1 MVTEV
6 RAAVDHLLAT
16 DASDV
21 SEQATGKYFHVI
33 LLHFFTA
40 HGLSLEHIYIYI
52 IWHDRNTFCLSSLEV
67 SRRRFCEPLLWGR
80 CTLHISCAFRRD
92 PGHYALLVS
101 RGELCSCVVSQEC
114 VTKQSLVNTVIVDL
128 YNLYA
133 RPFAATLTDNLARKT
148 RGPEWRSK
156 QPIYERVFP
165 VSVPVSSVRPP
176 DRGYGYPSV

>member
-1 MVTEV
+1 MIEILFVSLRLKLPVVSVNRCCGGGVHCTF
-6 RAAVDHLLAT
+6 RALFV
-16 DASDV
+16 V
-21 SEQATGKYFHVI
+21 IQAITPCWF
-33 LLHFFTA
+33 
-40 HGLSLEHIYIYI
+40 
-52 IWHDRNTFCLSSLEV
+52 
-67 SRRRFCEPLLWGR
+67 
-80 CTLHISCAFRRD
+80 
-92 PGHYALLVS
+92 PG
-101 RGELCSCVVSQEC
+101 ESCVLASQEC